1 MRHVF
6 LMAILSRTRS
16 ISLGGLFSLEHR
28 EAINRSLLVYQFPV
42 VAITNFHRLACL
54 KQQKLILSQFWMT
67 KLTVSLTGPK
77 SRCLQSLSP
86 SRGLR
91 GVTVP
96 CVLRGLRGVT
106 VPCILRGLRGV
117 TVPCIPWLLVVA
129 NILWLAASSHLSL
142 PSLVHVSQKD
152 ICDFIQ
158 GPFE

>member
-96 CVLRGLRGVT
+96 C
-106 VPCILRGLRGV
+106 ILRGLRGV

>member
-6 LMAILSRTRS
+6 LMDILSRTHP

-67 KLTVSLTGPK
+67 KPTVSLTGPK
-77 SRCLQSLSP
+77 SRCQQGHSP

-91 GVTVP
+91 GVS
-96 CVLRGLRGVT
+96 
-106 VPCILRGLRGV
+106 VPCIS
-117 TVPCIPWLLVVA
+117 WLLVVA
-129 NILWLAASSHLSL
+129 SIPWLVASSHLSL

-158 GPFE
+158 RPFE

>member
-96 CVLRGLRGVT
+96 C
-106 VPCILRGLRGV
+106 ILRGLRGV

-129 NILWLAASSHLSL
+129 NILWLVASSHLSL